1 MILVDTSIWIDH
13 LRAGDAELAGLLKA
27 GLVLAHPFVI
37 GELALGSL
45 KDREAVIAAMQGLP
59 RTSVASHAEVMAL
72 IEARQLFSLG
82 IGYVDAHLIAATL
95 LAPGTTLW
103 TRDRR
108 LSAAAARVGIL
119 HVLPQ

>member
-13 LRAGDAELAGLLKA
+13 LRAGDAELVDLLNTEQ
-27 GLVLAHPFVI
+27 VMAHPFII

-45 KDREAVIAAMQGLP
+45 KDRETVIAAMQGLP
-59 RTSVASHAEVMAL
+59 QAPVASHDEVMAL
-72 IEARQLFSLG
+72 IRTRRLFSLG

-108 LSAAAARVGIL
+108 LKAATKHIDFPPKG
-119 HVLPQ
+119 